1 MNAKN
6 LGIGEMIKLGLV
18 LVCYAVASCA
28 VLALVNNFTL
38 PKIKQNQ
45 IDKANAAM
53 KQVFPSADSFEPVF
67 DFEKSEV
74 SVITLSDFYL
84 VKQNEKVIGGIMQAS
99 GPTYDKGKIIV
110 GVRTDGAVE
119 GMRIL
124 ELSDSPGFGLKAID
138 SSYKLANGLTF
149 YNQFAGKSAAAPFV
163 VNQNFDGISGA
174 TVTSKG
180 IGDLVTQATV
190 SMLKYFKSVKSEGV
204 VNE

>member
-28 VLALVNNFTL
+28 VLAVVNNFTL

-53 KQVFPSADSFEPVF
+53 KQVFPQADSFEAVS
-67 DFEKSEV
+67 DFEKSSL

-84 VKQNEKVIGGIMQAS
+84 VKENGEVTGAILQAS

-110 GVRTDGAVE
+110 GMRKDGSIE
-119 GMRIL
+119 GIRIL
-124 ELSDSPGFGLKAID
+124 ELSDSPGFGLKAND
-138 SSYKLANGLTF
+138 PSFKLASGLTF
-149 YNQFAGKSAAAPFV
+149 YDQFSGKSAKNGFT
-163 VNQNFDGISGA
+163 VNENFDCISGA
-174 TVTSKG
+174 TITSKG
-180 IGDLVTQATV
+180 IGDLVTQASK
-190 SMLKYFKSVKSEGV
+190 SMLTYFKENG
-204 VNE
+204 NE